1 MFSGL
6 SNYLK
11 KILPKRL
18 FYRAL
23 LIVAIPVLVLQLVIT
38 IVFFDSLWIKTNK
51 GMTRTLVN
59 EISTFIEAY
68 ESEQENKQELL
79 DLFSIFLDL
88 NIEFTNNEKLQNTD
102 TERWFSPID
111 RTLRRELKSKFGLN
125 EYWFDTTSYKEL
137 IDLRIKYED
146 GYFKFLVPKDRV
158 ASSSARI
165 FALWITVPAIIMV
178 IISLIFLKNQ
188 TRPITNLARAAERFG
203 KGENIEE
210 FKPSG
215 ALEIRQA
222 GHEFDKMRKRIERHI
237 NQRTEMLSGISH
249 DLRTPLTRM
258 KLQLAFIKDKETVNK
273 LTEDINE
280 MEKMLNE
287 YLQFTSSSYVEKD
300 EMFNLSELISE
311 VIEKYNNENI
321 SQNLFNGVNNAFAEK
336 AGDGVNILT
345 KEVDTLP
352 NIAKNYS
359 EENVSWVAVGDE
371 NYGEGS
377 SREHAAME
385 PRFRGCK
392 VVLVKSFARIHEANL
407 KKQGILPLVFED
419 KNDYEKIEQFDKMT
433 IGSLKDIAVDTPVEI
448 ILEKENGE
456 TETIEAN
463 HSLSEDQIAWFFAGS
478 ALNYIKSK

>member
-1 MFSGL
+1 MFSGF
-6 SNYLK
+6 SDNLK
-11 KILPKRL
+11 KILPKKL

-23 LIVAIPVLVLQLVIT
+23 LIVAVPVLVLQLVIT

-68 ESEQENKQELL
+68 GGEQINKQELM
-79 DLFSIFLDL
+79 DLFSLFLDL
-88 NIEFTNNEKLQNTD
+88 NIELTRDEIFQNTE

-111 RTLRRELKSKFGLN
+111 RTLRRELKSKFELN

-137 IDLRIKYED
+137 IDLRIKYEE

-158 ASSSARI
+158 TSSSARI
-165 FALWITVPAIIMV
+165 FALWITVPAFIMV

-203 KGENIEE
+203 KGESIEE

-222 GHEFDKMRKRIERHI
+222 GNEFDKMRKRIERHI

-258 KLQLAFIKDKETVNK
+258 KLQIAFIKDKETVKK

-300 EMFNLSELISE
+300 EMFNLSELISNL
-311 VIEKYNNENI
+311 VEKYNNKNI
-321 SQNLFNGVNNAFAEK
+321 SENLIPRIYLNGRKNLINRCLNNLIDNSLKYANKVEISLNKQNSNIFINIDD
-336 AGDGVNILT
+336 DGPGISK
-345 KEVDTLP
+345 KE
-352 NIAKNYS
+352 Y
-359 EENVSWVAVGDE
+359 ENVFKPFYKIDKGRADSKSSVGL
-371 NYGEGS
+371 GLSIS
-377 SREHAAME
+377 SDII
-385 PRFRGCK
+385 
-392 VVLVKSFARIHEANL
+392 KSHGGNI
-407 KKQGILPLVFED
+407 V
-419 KNDYEKIEQFDKMT
+419 
-433 IGSLKDIAVDTPVEI
+433 
-448 ILEKENGE
+448 LEK
-456 TETIEAN
+456 
-463 HSLSEDQIAWFFAGS
+463 
-478 ALNYIKSK
+478 SKMEGLRVKIFLPV

>member
-1 MFSGL
+1 MFYGL
-6 SNYLK
+6 SNFLK
-11 KILPKRL
+11 RILPKRL

-23 LIVAIPVLVLQLVIT
+23 LIVAIPVIVLQLVIT

-59 EISTFIEAY
+59 EISTFVEAY
-68 ESEQENKQELL
+68 ESEKTNKQSLV
-79 DLFSIFLDL
+79 DLFSLFLDL
-88 NIEFTNNEKLQNTD
+88 NIELVKEEELIITN

-111 RTLRRELKSKFGLN
+111 RTLRRELKPKFGLN
-125 EYWFDTTSYKEL
+125 NYWFNTTSYKEL
-137 IDLRIKYED
+137 IDLRIKYNE
-146 GYFKFLVPKDRV
+146 GYFKFLIPKDRV

-203 KGENIEE
+203 KGEEIDE

-258 KLQLAFIKDKETVNK
+258 KLQIAFIKDRETVKK

-311 VIEKYNNENI
+311 VIKKYNNVNI
-321 SQNLFNGVNNAFAEK
+321 SHNLIPRVYYNGRRNLINRCLNNLIDNALKYANKVEISLSKKNTNLFINIDD
-336 AGDGVNILT
+336 DGPGISK
-345 KEVDTLP
+345 KE
-352 NIAKNYS
+352 Y
-359 EENVSWVAVGDE
+359 ENVFKPFYKIDKGRADSKSSVGL
-371 NYGEGS
+371 GLSIS
-377 SREHAAME
+377 SDII
-385 PRFRGCK
+385 
-392 VVLVKSFARIHEANL
+392 KSHGGNI
-407 KKQGILPLVFED
+407 
-419 KNDYEKIEQFDKMT
+419 M
-433 IGSLKDIAVDTPVEI
+433 
-448 ILEKENGE
+448 LEK
-456 TETIEAN
+456 
-463 HSLSEDQIAWFFAGS
+463 
-478 ALNYIKSK
+478 SKMDGLRVKIFLPV